1 MDSLYENLYPHQ
13 LAFAQKN
20 ENKCLLAFETGCG
33 KSRCAFIFID
43 KRPTINFLVIVPK
56 NIKKRWQQDLST
68 NCPHSLYTVVT
79 KEEFKKLDTKPF
91 TGVVFDEADFAS
103 APLFKKG
110 RSQLAEQLYN
120 MIKQN
125 SIHHIL
131 LLTAT
136 PYRNSPH
143 NIHTLLTYIN
153 KAPLWSAWQDNLYHL
168 VYRPYTPR
176 PFYEPVKNWREKAI
190 AYASPRIYSAKM
202 SDIVTVPTQHES
214 ATHIKTSLLSK
225 ITADTPV
232 GAWHERARRESGG
245 KEKIDFI
252 EDYVR
257 DKSKVVIV
265 ARYKEQIKEYEA
277 ILKKSYQVYTLT
289 GETKDQ
295 EKVIHLAENDPECIL
310 IIQADIGAGFEIPSF
325 SYMIFANLSFSHRS
339 YVQMKGRINR
349 INRLKENHYFH
360 LIGGKCDQSVYT
372 NIIQMETDFN
382 L

>member
-1 MDSLYENLYPHQ
+1 MENLYKNLYPHQ
-13 LAFAQKN
+13 SLFAKDN
-20 ENKCLLAFETGCG
+20 PNKALLAFDAGTG
-33 KSRCAFIFID
+33 KTRCAFIFID
-43 KRPTINFLVIVPK
+43 KRPGTNFLVIVPK
-56 NIKKRWQQDLST
+56 NIKKRWIEDLST
-68 NCPHSLYTVVT
+68 NCPHSLCTVVT

-91 TGVVFDEADFAS
+91 TGVVADEADFFS
-103 APLFKKG
+103 SPLFKKG
-110 RSQLAEQLYN
+110 RSQLSEKLYT
-120 MIKQN
+120 MIKDQK
-125 SIHHIL
+125 IHHIL

-136 PYRNSPH
+136 PYRNNPH

-153 KAPLWSAWQDNLYHL
+153 KAPLWSAWQDNMYHL

-190 AYASPRIYSAKM
+190 AYASQRIYSAKM
-202 SDIVTVPTQHES
+202 SDIVTVPTQHE
-214 ATHIKTSLLSK
+214 TDTRIKTVPLAK

-265 ARYKEQIKEYEA
+265 ARYKDQIKDYCTV
-277 ILKKSYQVYTLT
+277 LQKQYQVYTLT

-325 SYMIFANLSFSHRS
+325 SYMVFANLSFSHRS

-349 INRLKENHYFH
+349 INRLKENYYLH
-360 LIGGKCDQSVYT
+360 LIGGKCDESVYK
-372 NIIQMETDFN
+372 NIIEMEQDFN